1 MSDPAPLADAR
12 ELGAIPDL
20 PVEFHAKAYT
30 YTGFARYS
38 AGRWP
43 ADAPTRTSGA
53 AIRTR

>member
-30 YTGFARYS
+30 YTGLARYF

-43 ADAPTRTSGA
+43 ADAHART
-53 AIRTR
+53 